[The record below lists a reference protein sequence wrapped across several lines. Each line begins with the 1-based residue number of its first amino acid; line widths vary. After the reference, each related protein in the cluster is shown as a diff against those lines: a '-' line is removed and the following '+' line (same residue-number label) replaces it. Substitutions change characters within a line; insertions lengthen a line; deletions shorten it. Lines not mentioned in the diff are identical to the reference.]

1 MHRDQIIE
9 KARLHRNHN
18 IEYYREYTK
27 HYRETHYLR
36 LKTKARKRIAC
47 ECGCMIIRNC
57 LSKHR
62 KSEKNL
68 KYEKFEL
75 TSLGNNNYS
84 NYLRK

>member
-1 MHRDQIIE
+1 MNRDQIIE

-18 IEYYREYTK
+18 IEY
-27 HYRETHYLR
+27 YRETHYLR

-62 KSEKNL
+62 KSKKLLE
-68 KYEKFEL
+68 
-75 TSLGNNNYS
+75 
-84 NYLRK
+84 